1 LPISRFSRL
10 ALRHLA
16 GMVNL
21 PAKIPFPV
29 KCLRA
34 VTQGYLILF
43 DYQEMKHNNMK
54 FICFSFI
61 KTLRYSIE
69 YCCFYKTRGS
79 EEKTVINQSKKYELT
94 LRFRLEVT
102 TPNAYIQLL
111 MGFLPARF
119 SATLH
124 KGEQNEE

>member
-1 LPISRFSRL
+1 LNI
-10 ALRHLA
+10 
-16 GMVNL
+16 
-21 PAKIPFPV
+21 
-29 KCLRA
+29 A
-34 VTQGYLILF
+34 V
-43 DYQEMKHNNMK
+43 
-54 FICFSFI
+54 FI
-61 KTLRYSIE
+61 KPEGAKKNKRLR
-69 YCCFYKTRGS
+69 KD
-79 EEKTVINQSKKYELT
+79 KTVINQSKKYELT